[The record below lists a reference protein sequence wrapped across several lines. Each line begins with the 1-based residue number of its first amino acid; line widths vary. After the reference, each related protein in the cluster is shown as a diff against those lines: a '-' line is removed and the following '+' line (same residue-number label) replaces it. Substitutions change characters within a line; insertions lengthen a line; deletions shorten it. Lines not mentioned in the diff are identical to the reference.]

1 MRYKKQAEARMH
13 TKPQTGQSHTDPTLQ
28 YRKAL
33 LNAHFASEARTE
45 FMDDAY
51 GDILVDLF
59 IKWIETNPHEERT
72 REYLYSVAQGLGF
85 VREKMVAY
93 ELSGKNAEFL
103 NQEKPEEETPDGT

>member
-13 TKPQTGQSHTDPTLQ
+13 TKSQTGKSHTDPTLQ

-33 LNAHFASEARTE
+33 LNAHFATEAQTD

-59 IKWIETNPHEERT
+59 KKWVETNPHEEKT

-85 VREKMVAY
+85 VREKMAAY
-93 ELSGKNAEFL
+93 ELAGKNAEFL
-103 NQEKPEEETPDGT
+103 NQEKPKEETPDGT